1 MPFRLTLGNGVGN
14 TGSGTFLNLD
24 EPEGE
29 SGRQHP
35 ELKPILQQNNNDA
48 AAEKLPGRTFNELVD
63 RLVAQPMSRADVN
76 FIETFLCLYRKF
88 AVPGQLLAA
97 ILDRLQAAA
106 DDKSQYSLL
115 RMNRQL
121 RIIGVLAKW
130 VMTYPG
136 DFASTH
142 TRERLVE
149 FVEDISMEPAFSY
162 PALELKIAL
171 RTTVVYDDDTR
182 WEKADPDYEP
192 RAEASRQVTPATSLR
207 SAPVSN
213 SASKS
218 SLVEDP
224 DSRRPSEAMSELSAI
239 SVEPSLI
246 ESGRPSGIHT
256 VQEYEVEASTIVP
269 TKKHPMVKPIWQR
282 IMDISD
288 DDWAN
293 EITRID
299 WILFSSVRVRDLIR
313 DVNLSQSK
321 KAKFRSLANVTRAIN
336 HFNHLAAWVTN
347 IILFRDKA
355 KHRALILEKFM
366 RIAWKLRGM
375 NNYNGLAAVMAG
387 LQNTAVSRLAQTQ
400 TLISPD
406 DRKNFMR
413 LEILMGPRRS
423 HATYRLAWQNSS
435 LPRIPYIP
443 LCRRDLVSAEEGS
456 KTMLNDR
463 INWKKME
470 VFGTVI
476 LPIVASS
483 GSSYNLHSNPMIR
496 QLILDT
502 DVVTDDEA
510 LYQRSLNLE
519 ASNNPHDRS
528 LSRRFQM
535 WKNS

>member
-1 MPFRLTLGNGVGN
+1 
-14 TGSGTFLNLD
+14 
-24 EPEGE
+24 
-29 SGRQHP
+29 
-35 ELKPILQQNNNDA
+35 
-48 AAEKLPGRTFNELVD
+48 
-63 RLVAQPMSRADVN
+63 
-76 FIETFLCLYRKF
+76 
-88 AVPGQLLAA
+88 
-97 ILDRLQAAA
+97 
-106 DDKSQYSLL
+106 
-115 RMNRQL
+115 
-121 RIIGVLAKW
+121 
-130 VMTYPG
+130 
-136 DFASTH
+136 
-142 TRERLVE
+142 
-149 FVEDISMEPAFSY
+149 
-162 PALELKIAL
+162 
-171 RTTVVYDDDTR
+171 
-182 WEKADPDYEP
+182 
-192 RAEASRQVTPATSLR
+192 
-207 SAPVSN
+207 
-213 SASKS
+213 
-218 SLVEDP
+218 
-224 DSRRPSEAMSELSAI
+224 
-239 SVEPSLI
+239 
-246 ESGRPSGIHT
+246 
-256 VQEYEVEASTIVP
+256 
-269 TKKHPMVKPIWQR
+269 
-282 IMDISD
+282 MDISD